1 MISSLQLPTYPQ
13 ELETW
18 WWQKALTK
26 WCDHGEEKILNLL
39 RREIVEQSDRFNKK
53 RIFDSGAY
61 GSRDLSILAY
71 GNFFFPRTWYAMSLC
86 LAEAHFFR
94 SWKKSQKGPIRILDL
109 GSGSGASSFAV
120 LQFLNNLNMDNPIF
134 LNAYDYSG
142 KSLGFLEQ
150 IHGALKRLWAKSK
163 IQTKRLDLTTNLTK
177 EKNQKYDLILMGY
190 SFNEIFEGMEM
201 EEKEKWMEDLTRL
214 LSPNGILIIVEP
226 ANKKSCQELHSL
238 SSRLISSQK
247 ELFLHAPYFNN
258 HSCPLIS
265 SSSKYYSHEVRKI
278 PITNRVQKI
287 NAPLNLE
294 MNQVKFGFCVLGKQ
308 KPQSYPFDSTICR
321 VVSPINKK
329 KGTLSFIGIGGN
341 GMEYRYEIQR
351 RDLKNDETKILTKL
365 ERGDILKIKN
375 GQIGKD
381 LSLIRV
387 PNFESLNW
395 PFAPRWEKA

>member
-86 LAEAHFFR
+86 LTEAHFFR

-120 LQFLNNLNMDNPIF
+120 LQFLNNLDLDNLIF

-150 IHGALKRLWAKSK
+150 IHSAHKRLWAKSK

-201 EEKEKWMEDLTRL
+201 EQKEKWMEDLTSL

-258 HSCPLIS
+258 NSCPLIS

-351 RDLKNDETKILTKL
+351 RDLKNDETKILTRL

-375 GQIGKD
+375 GRVGKD